1 MTKERWNKI
10 KDLFSGAL
18 ECPKNE
24 RAEFLNRVCGDDPE
38 LKNEVENFLALYQE
52 KDSFLE
58 EPAIAQVVNL
68 FEAETTLGFLAN
80 SDSSPPRFEAG
91 ILLNERYEIERLLGR
106 GGMGEVYLATDNRI
120 HRNVALKVLH
130 SDLVSSKEILQR
142 FAVEAQAVSAL
153 NHPHIMTIYEF
164 SNTDDGT
171 LFFVG
176 EYVDGLLLNR
186 MIGAELDLERAL
198 EIAIQV
204 SSALSAAHEAGITH
218 RDIKP
223 ENIMIRRDGYVKVLD
238 FGLAKLTHDRKPLT
252 KSMSEGP
259 TQALHLTKP
268 GAVMGTAAYMSP
280 EQARGINVDC
290 RTDIW
295 SLGVVLYEMIT
306 GSKPFSGETTSDI
319 IVSVLSSEPSRMA
332 SDGHDFPAE
341 LEWIVSKALSKEV
354 AGRYQTAAEL
364 RADLE
369 KIKRQIEFDKTL
381 NRSAGSDSADRP
393 PAKKDKIH
401 STVEQDFDPTSADVV
416 RPTRGGQDTT
426 SVPRPFRSSRSF
438 PGLIHQAQN
447 HKVGSSIFVLF
458 LFALIS
464 AVAYLF
470 FTAPGGS
477 REIDSI
483 AVLPFE
489 NLSGNSDLDY
499 VSDGLS
505 DSLIDRLSQLPQ
517 LKVISRNSSFKFRGA
532 NMVVPEVAS
541 QLGVRA
547 VVTGS
552 VARIGDDLLIRFEVI
567 DAENRHITG
576 GQYRRKPDDILSTQN
591 EIARTAFEHLKLKLT
606 DSQSERV
613 ARNGT
618 ENSEAYRYYLSG
630 LVEFNSAER
639 EYSNA
644 LKHFERS
651 VALDP
656 NFAAAY
662 AEIAFVYMEQANAND
677 NPHELMPKARAAN
690 ERALSL
696 DPNLAKAHVVKAML
710 KTYEFDWQSAETEYK
725 KAIDLN
731 PNLDFAR
738 NNYAFFLSVLDRQ
751 DEALAELE
759 QQSIRDP
766 LNRRLALL
774 QKGIILAQ
782 ARRFDEALQVYQ
794 EVQKLE
800 APNEVPNFALGY
812 VYAGK
817 GLYKKAAEHY
827 KKTVDQYGGGE
838 DQYSQPLVYLA
849 ATYAKIP
856 EKREDSR
863 RILKRIESM
872 GVYTSPAL
880 LAAAY
885 AALDDN
891 NKAMELLEQ
900 AYIQRDLLLR
910 FIGTGYEYDGLRSDP
925 RFIDLTK
932 RIGLRQ

>member
-1 MTKERWNKI
+1 M
-10 KDLFSGAL
+10 LFFGAL
-18 ECPKNE
+18 EHPKNE
-24 RAEFLNRVCGDDPE
+24 RAEFLNRVCSDDLE
-38 LKNEVENFLALYQE
+38 LRNEVEKYLDLYQE

-58 EPAIAQVVNL
+58 NPAVAQIANL
-68 FEAETTLGFLAN
+68 FEAETTPGFLAN
-80 SDSSPPRFEAG
+80 SDSSPPRFEVG
-91 ILLNERYEIERLLGR
+91 MLLNERYEIERLLGR

-120 HRNVALKVLH
+120 NRNVALKVLH
-130 SDLVSSKEILQR
+130 SDLISSKEILQR

-164 SNTDDGT
+164 SNTVDGT

-176 EYVDGLLLNR
+176 EYVDGLPLNR
-186 MIGAELDLERAL
+186 LIGADLDLEKAL

-238 FGLAKLTHDRKPLT
+238 FGLAKLTQEKKSLT
-252 KSMSEGP
+252 KAASEEP

-280 EQARGINVDC
+280 EQARGIHVDC

-295 SLGVVLYEMIT
+295 SVGVVIYEMIT

-341 LEWIVSKALSKEV
+341 LEWIVSKALSKGV
-354 AGRYQTAAEL
+354 DGRYQTAKEL
-364 RADLE
+364 QIDLE

-381 NRSAGSDSADRP
+381 NRSSGTNSRENQ
-393 PAKKDKIH
+393 PATEATIH
-401 STVEQDFDPTSADVV
+401 STVEQESDPTSAGVAM
-416 RPTRGGQDTT
+416 PTRGGQDTT
-426 SVPRPFRSSRSF
+426 AAPRSFRSSPSF
-438 PGLIHQAQN
+438 AGLMLQAQN
-447 HKVGSSIFVLF
+447 HKVRSSIFALF
-458 LFALIS
+458 LFALVS
-464 AVAYLF
+464 AAAYF
-470 FTAPGGS
+470 FLTAPGGS
-477 REIDSI
+477 RKIDSI

-499 VSDGLS
+499 ISDGLS
-505 DSLIDRLSQLPQ
+505 DSLIERLSQLPQ

-532 NMVVPEVAS
+532 NIDVSDAAS

-552 VARIGDDLLIRFEVI
+552 VARIGDDLVIRFEVV

-591 EIARTAFEHLKLKLT
+591 EIARTAFENLKLKLT
-606 DSQSERV
+606 DSQSERIT
-613 ARNGT
+613 RNGT

-630 LVEFNSAER
+630 LVEFNGPQR
-639 EYSNA
+639 ELSNA
-644 LKHFERS
+644 LEYFEKS

-662 AEIAFVYMEQANAND
+662 AEIAFVYMERATGSS
-677 NPHELMPKARAAN
+677 NPHELIPKARTAN
-690 ERALSL
+690 DRALSL
-696 DPNLAKAHVVKAML
+696 DPNLAKARVVQAML
-710 KTYEFDWQSAETEYK
+710 KTYEFDWQSAEAEYK
-725 KAIDLN
+725 KAIELS

-738 NNYAFFLSVLDRQ
+738 NNYAFFLSVMNRQ
-751 DEALAELE
+751 EEALDELE
-759 QQSIRDP
+759 QQRIRDP
-766 LNRRLALL
+766 LNRRLVLL
-774 QKGIILAQ
+774 QKGIILVQ
-782 ARRFDEALQVYQ
+782 ARRFDEALQAYQ
-794 EVQKLE
+794 EVQNLE
-800 APNEVPNFALGY
+800 ASNEVPDFALGY
-812 VYAGK
+812 AYAGK
-817 GLYKKAAEHY
+817 GLYKEAAGYY
-827 KKTVDQYGGGE
+827 KKTVDRYGGE
-838 DQYSQPLVYLA
+838 NQYSQPLVYLA

-856 EKREDSR
+856 EKRSESR
-863 RILKRIESM
+863 LILKRIEAM
-872 GVYTSPAL
+872 GGYTSPAL
-880 LAAAY
+880 LAAVY
-885 AALDDN
+885 AALDEND
-891 NKAMELLEQ
+891 KAMELLEQ

-910 FIGTGYEYDGLRSDP
+910 YVGTGYEYDGLRADP